1 MTSVDEELIEPFK
14 LELNSIQ
21 GKWLCEELG
30 ASLTVS
36 GNAVQYTSG
45 ECYPIEVTSEGKLEI
60 FGYRGLEKKSDASSI
75 VWKNKETGQYL
86 TWIYE
91 GDNQDNE
98 PEVDAALIIGNGEGR
113 TTRKRKVDYVALDK
127 VLDNEEGGK
136 QGAWRSE
143 YEQIR
148 SAGKTGPAE
157 HEIEHSFSKLKGTFN
172 RWIRSTDTDRFRV
185 ILTKRGYLST
195 EIAYSNNPVDRE
207 ASARL
212 VNFLKSL
219 GAKAAPAQSGSNINV
234 RVPEAIWSRILT
246 YFRSEPVVEE
256 PSANPK
262 TVSQVEQIKNVI
274 TAYCDRSDH
283 SEEETK
289 KVVES
294 LGTLEGL
301 HIDLDVL
308 KATKIGVEINRLSKI
323 LERAKQTLNHL
334 KNIYLES
341 KKP

>member
-1 MTSVDEELIEPFK
+1 MSSVDEEVVEPFK
-14 LELNSIQ
+14 LDLKSIQ

-30 ASLTVS
+30 ASLTVT
-36 GNAVQYTSG
+36 GNAVQYASG
-45 ECYPIEVTSEGKLEI
+45 ECYPIEVTPEGKLEI
-60 FGYRGLEKKSDASSI
+60 FGYRGLEKKSDASSV

-98 PEVDAALIIGNGEGR
+98 PEVDATLIIGTGEGR

-127 VLDNEEGGK
+127 VLDNEESGK

-143 YEQIR
+143 YEQNR
-148 SAGKTGPAE
+148 SAGKTGPVE
-157 HEIEHSFSKLKGTFN
+157 HEIEHSFSKLKGVFN
-172 RWIRSTDTDRFRV
+172 RWIRSTDTERFRL
-185 ILTKRGYLST
+185 ILSKRGYLST
-195 EIAYSNNPVDRE
+195 EIEYSNNQVDRE
-207 ASARL
+207 ASTRL

-219 GAKAAPAQSGSNINV
+219 GVKAAPAQSGSSINV
-234 RVPEAIWSRILT
+234 RVPEASWSKILADV
-246 YFRSEPVVEE
+246 RSEPVAEE
-256 PSANPK
+256 PAANPK
-262 TVSQVEQIKNVI
+262 TVSQVEEIKNLI
-274 TAYCDRSDH
+274 TSYCDKAEH

-289 KVVES
+289 MVEDS
-294 LGTLEGL
+294 LSELESL

-323 LERAKQTLNHL
+323 VERAKQTLNHL